1 MTSRPNFYDVDT
13 TYDLDDIDGDGVA
26 NDDDAAPFDPLD
38 GIDSDEDG
46 FADQVDVFPNDST
59 EWEDLDGDG
68 IGDNAD
74 PEISR
79 FVGLAELTSESVASG
94 SIQQAEPFTWIRTA
108 KSSMDNPDFDPWA
121 GSAAVNFYP
130 NGVYE
135 VPDRSSILGTWT
147 LNGDVIEVSFEPRLD
162 YRSLDE
168 STPELFDLDAWD
180 EAGRPRFE
188 VEEISSEEYRLI
200 EKNETGW
207 LVAWRYQSAVYV
219 TGFEDPAF
227 EENTGYTVSD
237 FVLDPSQPIQ
247 TSDNTYSTIVI
258 PSETSLPMTA
268 DDVVGIWAMNDISLV
283 DSRCL
288 SEFSTC
294 SQLIRF
300 NADGTGSVGVED
312 SALSAHLPMLPLTW
326 VVTPDG
332 SIAVDID
339 GGQGRSLIT
348 RYRDY
353 GDGTMAVLADSSS
366 EHGRVVRYGMA
377 VRRGAERAGDLFL
390 PNRFK
395 DVYWNSSAVTLDAL
409 SPKREDGLPSARD
422 LWVRL
427 GFRWA
432 SR

>member
-1 MTSRPNFYDVDT
+1 MTALVRSTRGATSQVEYGWFVKRDIASLTLAAEQQAFRDVLLSSGFGVSGPDYVRQDDGTLIDMFGFVLGSDGSLRNVNNFVSYNAGPLSRYGNVAIDGLTVSMDYCRSSNVSNADCPNPDAYRWYRYWEMLKASDQDGDGQLDRLYVLETLQLIGDTDGDGEYDDAIYALTSRPNFYDVDT

-46 FADQVDVFPNDST
+46 FADQVDAFPNDST

-135 VPDRSSILGTWT
+135 VPDRSSTLGTWT

-188 VEEISSEEYRLI
+188 VEEISTEEYRLI

-207 LVAWRYQSAVYV
+207 LVAWRYQSTFYV
-219 TGFEDPAF
+219 TGFEDP
-227 EENTGYTVSD
+227 
-237 FVLDPSQPIQ
+237 PSKRIR
-247 TSDNTYSTIVI
+247 
-258 PSETSLPMTA
+258 
-268 DDVVGIWAMNDISLV
+268 DI
-283 DSRCL
+283 
-288 SEFSTC
+288 
-294 SQLIRF
+294 
-300 NADGTGSVGVED
+300 
-312 SALSAHLPMLPLTW
+312 
-326 VVTPDG
+326 
-332 SIAVDID
+332 
-339 GGQGRSLIT
+339 RSLI
-348 RYRDY
+348 
-353 GDGTMAVLADSSS
+353 
-366 EHGRVVRYGMA
+366 
-377 VRRGAERAGDLFL
+377 LF
-390 PNRFK
+390 
-395 DVYWNSSAVTLDAL
+395 
-409 SPKREDGLPSARD
+409 
-422 LWVRL
+422 
-427 GFRWA
+427 
-432 SR
+432 